1 MIAQF
6 TEQVKEELNMKE
18 NWKIDRVGKAMS
30 ELIFSG
36 MDELTDKN
44 LRRLA
49 AFLLEQSKDYPF
61 MNQ

>member
-1 MIAQF
+1 
-6 TEQVKEELNMKE
+6 MKE

-36 MDELTDKN
+36 MDELTDRN

-49 AFLLEQSKDYPF
+49 TFLLELLDEQQK
-61 MNQ
+61 